1 MSRVLF
7 AGGRGESPLALETI
21 EEIATLEPMKPAHSR
36 IAGAL
41 PFALAGA
48 ALVVGVAV
56 FGSYMGKSAIARS
69 GPGIAWTDVTEPS
82 VTMVTRAS
90 LVQPQIELDLENQGY
105 SLEVGQQV
113 TASLKSDRITH
124 GVFDRPDNILLRQAV
139 LPMAKPRVLAHKRR
153 NFRVESPPARK
164 IMAVLRRGN
173 AMRDKA
179 RSIRQA
185 KIAEHYCMAKAI
197 YFEARSES
205 KAGQLAVANVVMNR
219 VKSPN
224 YPNTICGVVY
234 ENRVKKKRLGGC
246 QFSFTC
252 DGTPDRPKPGKH
264 WNTARKL
271 AHKTMIDNPKYR
283 VVNSSVLHY
292 HADYVNPR
300 WSKSMRR
307 LTKIGRHIF
316 YTGT

>member
-1 MSRVLF
+1 M
-7 AGGRGESPLALETI
+7 ETI

-41 PFALAGA
+41 PYVLAGA

-56 FGSYMGKSAIARS
+56 FGSYMGKSAVARS
-69 GPGIAWTDVTEPS
+69 GPGTAWTDVTQPS
-82 VTMVTRAS
+82 VTLVSRAS
-90 LVQPQIELDLENQGY
+90 LSESQYTLEDQGY
-105 SLEVGQQV
+105 SFEIGQQV
-113 TASLKSDRITH
+113 TASLKGDRITK
-124 GVFDRPDNILLRQAV
+124 GVFDRPDSILLRPAV
-139 LPMAKPRVLAHKRR
+139 LPMAKPRILAHKRR
-153 NFRVESPPARK
+153 DFAIESPPARK
-164 IMAVLRRGN
+164 LKAVFRRGQ
-173 AMRDKA
+173 AMRDRA
-179 RSIRQA
+179 RAVRQA
-185 KIAEHYCMAKAI
+185 QINEHYCMAKAI

-219 VKSPN
+219 VKSKN
-224 YPNTICGVVY
+224 YPSTICGVVY

-252 DGTPDRPKPGKH
+252 DGTPDRPRPGAQ
-264 WNTARKL
+264 WNMARKL
-271 AHKTMIDNPKYR
+271 AHKVMDNDPKYT

-300 WSKSMRR
+300 WSKFMRR

>member
-1 MSRVLF
+1 MSGVVF
-7 AGGRGESPLALETI
+7 AGGRGESPLALEAI

-36 IAGAL
+36 IADAL
-41 PFALAGA
+41 PYALAGA

-56 FGSYMGKSAIARS
+56 FGSYMGQSAVARN
-69 GPGIAWTDVTEPS
+69 GPGVAWTDVTEPS
-82 VTMVTRAS
+82 VTLVTRTS
-90 LVQPQIELDLENQGY
+90 LTQPQLDLEEQGY
-105 SLEVGQQV
+105 SLEIGQQV
-113 TASLKSDRITH
+113 MASLKSDRITE
-124 GVFDRPDNILLRQAV
+124 GVFDRADNILLRPDV

-164 IMAVLRRGN
+164 LMAVLRRG
-173 AMRDKA
+173 AAARDKV

-219 VKSPN
+219 VKSKN

-252 DGTPDRPKPGKH
+252 DGTPDRPKPGSH
-264 WNTARKL
+264 WNNARKL
-271 AHKTMIDNPKYR
+271 AHKVMDDNPKYR

-300 WSKSMRR
+300 WSKFMRR